1 MSSDDMLSSEA
12 FKLLK
17 EFVSDRKNEI
27 FSPIHEIVDE
37 FGGVNEINRRA
48 KEARKYD
55 VIVSRLEKVNPGML
69 EKLRWLEKTINE
81 GKFVSMDDYIKRVTQ
96 GKFSK
101 EDLNWDYAITLEI
114 SACNFFDWLV
124 EEVKK
129 AINEQSLMPA
139 RYIRV
144 RNMKEQEKDG
154 DLLAFSAAM
163 NLFGSSYVQTLDTK
177 GTMKGPDGK
186 PINVHLGGPET
197 ITGYFGGLGVPNR
210 YSLEWVK
217 ELLYYYTNYGIP
229 EFLNFNLGTLLLG
242 MYLYRLGIDVKF
254 KVSVY
259 LGVDNPY
266 FALAVLSLAKLF
278 ERPDGSV
285 ALSGLNLSNSVDVD
299 TILKVA
305 MIRKRFGL
313 EDKVRI
319 EHHVVESYK
328 GIVIQPYDRL
338 KDILEIAGKV
348 KNVSAK
354 HEGAIPEVDEKR
366 EHPSNIL
373 EYFISKEEIEE
384 KGLWKYLLINYLD
397 KHDAVNRTAREV
409 IKKGVGALA
418 APNLH

>member
-1 MSSDDMLSSEA
+1 MSSDDMLSSGA
-12 FKLLK
+12 FKFIK
-17 EFVSDRKNEI
+17 GFVSDRKNEI
-27 FSPIHEIVDE
+27 FSPVLEIVDK
-37 FGGVNEINRRA
+37 FGGVNEINKRA
-48 KEARKYD
+48 KEVRKYD
-55 VIVSRLEKVNPGML
+55 VIISKLDKINPLFL
-69 EKLRWLEKTINE
+69 EKLRWLERLIN
-81 GKFVSMDDYIKRVTQ
+81 KDDFISVDDYVKAVTR

-114 SACNFFDWLV
+114 SACNFFNWLI
-124 EEVKK
+124 EEAKK
-129 AINEQSLMPA
+129 AVSEKSLMPA

-163 NLFGSSYVQTLDTK
+163 SLFGSSYVQTLDTK
-177 GTMKGPDGK
+177 GTMKGPDGR
-186 PINVHLGGPET
+186 PINVHLGGAET
-197 ITGYFGGLGVPNR
+197 ITGYFGGIGIPNK
-210 YSLEWVK
+210 YSLEWVR

-242 MYLYRLGIDVKF
+242 MYLYRLGIDVRF

-266 FALAVLSLAKLF
+266 FAFAVLSLAKLF

-299 TILKVA
+299 TMLKVA
-305 MIRKRFGL
+305 LIRKALGL

-328 GIVIQPYDRL
+328 GIVIQPYDKL
-338 KDILEIAGKV
+338 SDIIEIAGEI

-354 HEGAIPEVDEKR
+354 HEGAVPEVDVKR

-373 EYFISKEEIEE
+373 EYFISKEEIE
-384 KGLWKYLLINYLD
+384 KQNLWDYLLINYLD

-409 IKKGVGALA
+409 IKKGIGALA